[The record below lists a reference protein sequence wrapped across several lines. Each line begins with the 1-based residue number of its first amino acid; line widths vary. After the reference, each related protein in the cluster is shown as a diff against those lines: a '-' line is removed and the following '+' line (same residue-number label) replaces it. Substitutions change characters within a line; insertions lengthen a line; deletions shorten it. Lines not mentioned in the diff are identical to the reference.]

1 VVRRLAPEA
10 PNKVIAAVDLGSN
23 SFHMIIAEL
32 RHGQLEIIDRM
43 RDTVRLGEGLSDE
56 GELADGAR
64 NRALNCLSRFGE
76 RLQEMRVSSVR
87 TAGTSA
93 IRRARAD
100 SDFIAEAEA
109 ALGHSIDV
117 ISGIEEARL
126 IYSGVTHSIPLN
138 DGLRLVLDI
147 GGGSTELILGQGGE
161 PQLLES
167 LDLGCVS
174 ITERYFE
181 GGKISREAFEKARTA
196 ARLRISPVQALFG
209 VTKAIESVGTSGT
222 IRSTLKVARELD
234 FTDAHELDVFA
245 VDRLIERVLEF
256 DTISELSLPGLSER
270 RAEVWPGGLAILA
283 ELLAL
288 LHIEALSVSDGA
300 LREGLLYDLLA
311 QLQNSGDTRSQPPA
325 S

>member
-1 VVRRLAPEA
+1 
-10 PNKVIAAVDLGSN
+10 
-23 SFHMIIAEL
+23 MIIAEL
-32 RHGQLEIIDRM
+32 RHGQLEIIDRL
-43 RDTVRLGEGLSDE
+43 RDTVRLGEGLSDA
-56 GELADGAR
+56 GDLTDSAR
-64 NRALNCLSRFGE
+64 NRALDCLSRFGE
-76 RLQEMRVSSVR
+76 RLREMRVSNVR

-93 IRRARAD
+93 IRRTRAD
-100 SDFIAEAEA
+100 SNFIAAAEA
-109 ALGHSIDV
+109 ALGYSIDV
-117 ISGIEEARL
+117 IPGIEEARL
-126 IYSGVTHSIPLN
+126 IYSGVTHSIPPN

-161 PQLLES
+161 PQVLES

-174 ITERYFE
+174 ITERFFT
-181 GGKISREAFEKARTA
+181 GGTIAREAFEKARTA
-196 ARLRISPVQALFG
+196 ARIVISPVQALFG
-209 VTKAIESVGTSGT
+209 VTKAIEAVGTSGT

-234 FTDAHELDVFA
+234 LIDAHELSAVA

-283 ELLAL
+283 ELLSL
-288 LHIEALSVSDGA
+288 LHIEALKVSHGA

-311 QLQNSGDTRSQPPA
+311 DLQTSEDTGAELAA